1 VSINS
6 FLSTVAKQGGM
17 SFSNNFTVKLV
28 DPPVGISND
37 FHQFMEFMCDE
48 AQLPNTNT
56 ADGNMVGVHLGL
68 GSIRYPHTRVF
79 TEVQLSFMLDANLE
93 MLKFFQGWQ
102 DYIFDGRQLPIAAKQ
117 NWTTVD
123 GQPLKK
129 NRPIRLNYMD
139 DYVCDIE
146 ITKTEIG
153 PKSTTERRPITY
165 VLERAYPYAID
176 AVPLQFGSAQITKL
190 TVQLTYE
197 RHYTI
202 VRDIKPRLSAVPK
215 KEEKPV
221 PTPPPKTV
229 PEQTTGPVNPREA
242 ARQRGLPPRTVPWG
256 STYGPGSVAG
266 ERDTATGVLMNGQPE
281 PPLLM
286 PDGSPVRTGGDR

>member
-1 VSINS
+1 
-6 FLSTVAKQGGM
+6 M

-28 DPPVGISND
+28 NPPVGVSND
-37 FHQFMEFMCDE
+37 FDQFMEFMCDE

-102 DYIFDGRQLPIAAKQ
+102 DYIFDGRQLPLAAKQ

-153 PKSTTERRPITY
+153 PESTTERRPITY

-202 VRDIKPRLSAVPK
+202 VRDIRKVKDATPAAEPPAKPQQ
-215 KEEKPV
+215 
-221 PTPPPKTV
+221 TV
-229 PEQTTGPVNPREA
+229 PEKTTGPVDPREA

-256 STYGPGSVAG
+256 STYGPNSDFT
-266 ERDTATGVLMNGQPE
+266 ERDPATGVRMDGKSDG
-281 PPLLM
+281 PLLM